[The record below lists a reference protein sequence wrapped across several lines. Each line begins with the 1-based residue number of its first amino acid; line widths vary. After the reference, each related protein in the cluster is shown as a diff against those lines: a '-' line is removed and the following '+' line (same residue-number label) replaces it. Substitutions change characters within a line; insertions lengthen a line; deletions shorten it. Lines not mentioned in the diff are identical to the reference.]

1 MLFIY
6 LCNWYTRSIKLE
18 WEPYNGLAFHQG
30 VAGVVALTVLLTCF
44 DMLFLKSVIVSSI
57 NIKVWSCNSV
67 FQFWLVMHYLSE
79 MTEEQT
85 LVMCSG
91 HPQGL
96 FPSSPSAPRAI
107 ISNGMVIHISSASVS
122 DTLEK
127 NIIVWSLECVIWFY
141 WVVSEK
147 NPYSPHRRGWKFVG
161 GAGFSKAPNLSKCM
175 KLDWN
180 FQRGGGSKENPFH
193 GAGMDNFWNH
203 TLIKPCSNAKDF
215 TEK

>member
-6 LCNWYTRSIKLE
+6 LCIKLVYSQQLNWIE
-18 WEPYNGLAFHQG
+18 
-30 VAGVVALTVLLTCF
+30 F
-44 DMLFLKSVIVSSI
+44 DMLFLKSVIVSSN
-57 NIKVWSCNSV
+57 NIKVWSCNS
-67 FQFWLVMHYLSE
+67 FCQFWLVMHYLSE

-107 ISNGMVIHISSASVS
+107 ISNGMVIHSSASVS

-180 FQRGGGSKENPFH
+180 FQRGGGSLPWGRYE
-193 GAGMDNFWNH
+193 
-203 TLIKPCSNAKDF
+203 
-215 TEK
+215 

>member
-6 LCNWYTRSIKLE
+6 LCIKLVYSQQLNWIE
-18 WEPYNGLAFHQG
+18 
-30 VAGVVALTVLLTCF
+30 F
-44 DMLFLKSVIVSSI
+44 DMLFLKSVIVSSN
-57 NIKVWSCNSV
+57 NIKVWSCNS
-67 FQFWLVMHYLSE
+67 FCQFWLVMHYLSE

-122 DTLEK
+122 DTLK
-127 NIIVWSLECVIWFY
+127 KRHYCVIS
-141 WVVSEK
+141 WVCYLVLLCSFRK

-180 FQRGGGSKENPFH
+180 FQRGGGSLPWGRYE
-193 GAGMDNFWNH
+193 
-203 TLIKPCSNAKDF
+203 
-215 TEK
+215 

>member
-1 MLFIY
+1 ML
-6 LCNWYTRSIKLE
+6 LCFVFLSIKLFALC
-18 WEPYNGLAFHQG
+18 YLYICVTGILA
-30 VAGVVALTVLLTCF
+30 AIELNWIEF
-44 DMLFLKSVIVSSI
+44 DMLFLKSVIVSSN
-57 NIKVWSCNSV
+57 NIKVWSCNSF

-122 DTLEK
+122 DTLK
-127 NIIVWSLECVIWFY
+127 KRHYCVIS
-141 WVVSEK
+141 WVCYLVLLCSLRK

-161 GAGFSKAPNLSKCM
+161 SAGFSKAPNLSKCM

-180 FQRGGGSKENPFH
+180 FQRGGGSLPWGRYE
-193 GAGMDNFWNH
+193 
-203 TLIKPCSNAKDF
+203 
-215 TEK
+215 